1 MQSVMWRQSDTI
13 KPNQIQLRS
22 GLPVSSASCSIS
34 SMSSKSETL
43 VVTLFIAQLNTV
55 TGRSLSNFR
64 ALRHRRCSARS
75 FNESVR
81 RLPNL
86 IGHPRFGRN
95 EFRSEP
101 REQANQIVRYQ
112 NLPIA
117 LFARTDPDRRDTNRV
132 CNLFRD
138 LRDNN
143 LEHN

>member
-1 MQSVMWRQSDTI
+1 MQSVMCRQSETI

-22 GLPVSSASCSIS
+22 GLPVKSASCSIS

-55 TGRSLSNFR
+55 TGRSFSNFR
-64 ALRHRRCSARS
+64 LLRHRTCSARS
-75 FNESVR
+75 FNKR
-81 RLPNL
+81 AGRFPNL

-101 REQANQIVRYQ
+101 REQADQIVRYQ

-117 LFARTDPDRRDTNRV
+117 LFARTDPDSRDTNRV

-138 LRDNN
+138 LWENN